1 MLKEID
7 TRVDYKT
14 HIAFMS
20 YLVKELSIKNMAE
33 VGVLFGAMSHAV
45 LSKCKNIE
53 KYYLVDSWKVFMD
66 PPAYSQATWD
76 IRYKGVVELMKQF
89 GGRANIVRLDSIE
102 AAKSFPD
109 NSLDLVYLDANH
121 SFEFVDADIKAWW
134 PKVKS
139 TGYIGGHDLTT
150 IWHGVREA
158 VETNFGHKYYC
169 GNSLKGGKT
178 STWDG
183 AWIVKKDDIK
193 FYENAFVTEEH
204 EDIHNAV

>member
-7 TRVDYKT
+7 TKVAYKN

-20 YLVKELSIKNMAE
+20 YLVKELGIKNMVE

-45 LSKCKNIE
+45 LSRCKNIE
-53 KYYLVDSWKVFMD
+53 KYYLVDPWKVFMD
-66 PPAYSQATWD
+66 PPAYTQAQWD
-76 IRYKGVVELMKQF
+76 VRYKGVVELMKQF

-169 GNSLKGGKT
+169 GLTFTDGKT

-183 AWIVKKDDIK
+183 AWIVKKS
-193 FYENAFVTEEH
+193 EH
-204 EDIHNAV
+204 I

>member
-45 LSKCKNIE
+45 LSKCTNIE

-66 PPAYSQATWD
+66 PPAYTQAVWD
-76 IRYKGVVELMKQF
+76 IRYKGVKQF
-89 GGRANIVRLDSIE
+89 GKRANIVRLDSIE

-121 SFEFVDADIKAWW
+121 SYEFVDADIKAWW

-150 IWHGVREA
+150 IWHGVRVA

-169 GNSLKGGKT
+169 GKSLKDGKT

-183 AWIVKKDDIK
+183 AWIVKK
-193 FYENAFVTEEH
+193 EEH
-204 EDIHNAV
+204 ENIHNAI